1 MATVNSYTGSMPT
14 PDRTSL
20 DAIVLAAADLL
31 ETEGLAGLTMNAVAQ
46 RVGVRPPSLYKRVEG
61 RDQLIRL
68 VAESTLLD
76 LAARLD
82 PQLTVAGMANAFRAF
97 GRERP
102 AAFQL
107 VMIPPA
113 GAPLPG
119 QQFGAAASAAVL
131 RVATEL
137 AGEQNALTAA
147 RTFTAWAAGFV
158 SMELNGSFRL
168 GGDVDEAWEFG
179 VASIVRAISAP
190 EINAPE
196 ISAPEISDG
205 PAAPTAT
212 RATG

>member
-1 MATVNSYTGSMPT
+1 MATVNSYTVRMPT

-20 DAIVLAAADLL
+20 EAIVLAAADLL

-68 VAESTLLD
+68 VAEATLLE
-76 LAARLD
+76 LASRLD
-82 PQLTVAGMANAFRAF
+82 TESTAAGIADAFRAF

-107 VMIPPA
+107 VMMPPA
-113 GAPLPG
+113 GAPVPG
-119 QQFGAAASAAVL
+119 PEFGAAASAAVL
-131 RVATEL
+131 RVASEL
-137 AGEQNALTAA
+137 AGERNALAAA

-179 VASIVRAISAP
+179 VAGIVAAISGGRA
-190 EINAPE
+190 A
-196 ISAPEISDG
+196 
-205 PAAPTAT
+205 PAATP
-212 RATG
+212 ATG